1 MLFASINYF
10 SIGFMQDNFKEKL
23 ELEKMYCSKFNT
35 DYAIMG
41 ETNKYI
47 IK

>member
-1 MLFASINYF
+1 
-10 SIGFMQDNFKEKL
+10 
-23 ELEKMYCSKFNT
+23 MYCSKFNT

-47 IK
+47 KVIHYAGPGKPINE